1 MVYPLTIGFNR
12 PMYSAIDHQF
22 MSEALAEAQ
31 KALYLSNPNPRV
43 GCVIVKSGRVI
54 GRGYTQKVGGAHAE
68 VQALA
73 NAKAHGVDPAGS
85 TIYVT
90 LEPCDHTG
98 KTPPCVDALITAKP
112 AMVIVAMSDPNPL
125 VGGKGLERL
134 QAAGIKVRC
143 GLLESEAQA
152 LNPGFISRM
161 TRGLPW
167 VRMKI
172 AASLDGK
179 TALPNGQSQWI
190 TGPVARADGHHWRA
204 QACAIL
210 TGVGTVKEDD
220 PTLNVREVQTERQPW
235 KIIVDSKLET
245 PLNAKV
251 LGNLDQSG
259 VILVCASLDSAALK
273 EKAAVF
279 ESQGVQVI
287 AMANAYGKVDLPKLF
302 AYLAQEHHMNEI
314 HVEAGFKLNGSLL
327 REDCVDELLLYY
339 APFFMGD
346 GIGMANISPL
356 IALDQ
361 REDWQMI
368 DQSLLGSDIRIR
380 LSKKALK

>member
-1 MVYPLTIGFNR
+1 MYPLTIGFNR

-90 LEPCDHTG
+90 LEPCNHTG

-161 TRGLPW
+161 TQGLPW
-167 VRMKI
+167 VRTKT

-190 TGPVARADGHHWRA
+190 TGPVTRTDGHHWRA

-259 VILVCASLDSAALK
+259 VILVCAILDSAALK

-339 APFFMGD
+339 APFFMGE

>member
-1 MVYPLTIGFNR
+1 MSTIGFNR
-12 PMYSAIDHQF
+12 PMYSAADHQF
-22 MSEALAEAQ
+22 MREALAEAQ
-31 KALYLSNPNPRV
+31 KAFYLCNPNPRV
-43 GCVIVKSGRVI
+43 GCVIVKSSQVI
-54 GRGYTQKVGGAHAE
+54 GRGYTQKVGDAHAE

-73 NAKAHGVDPAGS
+73 NAKTQGFDPAGS

-90 LEPCDHTG
+90 LEPCNHTG
-98 KTPPCVDALITAKP
+98 KTPPCVDALIAAKP
-112 AMVIVAMSDPNPL
+112 AMVIVAMSDPNPI

-134 QAAGIKVRC
+134 LAAGIEVRC

-220 PTLNVREVQTERQPW
+220 PTLNVRDVQTERQPW

-251 LGNLDQSG
+251 LGNLDLSG

-287 AMANAYGKVDLPKLF
+287 AIANAYGKVDLAKLF

-339 APFFMGD
+339 APFFMGE

-380 LSKKALK
+380 LSKKVPN

>member
-1 MVYPLTIGFNR
+1 
-12 PMYSAIDHQF
+12 MYSAIDHQF

-90 LEPCDHTG
+90 LEPCNHTG

-161 TRGLPW
+161 TQGLPW
-167 VRMKI
+167 VRMKT

-259 VILVCASLDSAALK
+259 VILVCAILDSAALK

-339 APFFMGD
+339 APFFMGE